1 MSELYPPQ
9 DLYALFEES
18 FQARIHALEPD
29 CSLANMA
36 NYQFGWA
43 HGGGGKR
50 VRPLLVLA
58 LAQAFGGEIR
68 TAMPAAMAVETL
80 HNATLV
86 HDDIED
92 NGPLRHGVPAL
103 WKEYSTPLA
112 LNFGDYLYA
121 LSGIFL
127 LETNWG
133 LDNQAR
139 AYQFYQEA
147 FLGVTRGQHLDL
159 HGNPDSNRYLTMI
172 RLKTGALF
180 RLSFQ
185 LGFLAS
191 GRQFSNELKEIADA
205 GMLLGISFQV
215 QDDILGIWGD
225 SEITGKSN
233 RSDLLEQKL
242 SLPVVY
248 GLEKSPGFQKLWHEG
263 IHDRALAEQAAQL
276 LDDLG
281 AETFCKEK
289 TADCQAKAE
298 QLLVKYIKKQDPLA
312 QPFYTILEAIL
323 KRER

>member
-248 GLEKSPGFQKLWHEG
+248 GLEKSPDFKNCGMK
-263 IHDRALAEQAAQL
+263 AYMTVPL
-276 LDDLG
+276 LSRQHSFLM
-281 AETFCKEK
+281 
-289 TADCQAKAE
+289 
-298 QLLVKYIKKQDPLA
+298 
-312 QPFYTILEAIL
+312 ILEQRPFA
-323 KRER
+323 KRRLQTARRKQNSFWSSTSRSKIPLHSLFIRFWRLY